1 MDKTTIILIS
11 SILGGVTLLVAIPAI
26 FPGTTRLL
34 AKAANPLSSDGAVIR
49 KVLNT
54 PSQPPVSFANY
65 KGDSFDE
72 YKDPNRVYRDTF
84 GGKSLKKRKNKKTIS
99 KRKK

>member
-54 PSQPPVSFANY
+54 RSKPPVSFANY
-65 KGDSFDE
+65 KGDSL
-72 YKDPNRVYRDTF
+72 YRDTF